1 MRNPAGSTDQGQL
14 PIIVGVGQ
22 LVNRSEGPADAREPL
37 DLMIEAARAAADD
50 AQGPSPSRGLLEGA
64 DSVQVVNTV
73 SWAYRDA
80 PGHLAEAIGAQPQE
94 KVYPAVGG
102 NAPQWLVSRT
112 ADAIVRG
119 DVRLAV
125 IAGGDAMRSR
135 ARWREVAQQRWRH
148 WSPPQQMLG
157 DTRAGVNEIEVKHGA
172 HIPARIYPLFETAIR
187 AHRRRS
193 IAEHQRHLGEL
204 CARLSQ
210 AAAENPYAWFRRART
225 AEEIVTVTSENRM
238 VCFPYSKF
246 MNAIMEVDQAAA
258 VIMTSVAAARELGI
272 PRERWVYLW
281 GCADALDIWYFTE
294 RPNLHASPA
303 LALAGRR
310 ALEMAGLT
318 IGDIDWFDLYSCF
331 PCAVEMACDALDIG
345 EDDPRPLTVTG
356 GLPYFGGPGN
366 NYSMHAI
373 ASMVARL
380 RREPQRKGLVSA
392 MGWYVTKHSVGIYS
406 GTPPEQEWRRR
417 DSPEDQ
423 AELDAASHPTL
434 AETAEGRGTVEG
446 YSVSFDRSGQPDAAI
461 VVGRLDEGSRFIA
474 NTAADRDLLLW
485 MTEQEMVGR
494 QVTVRQE
501 PENGKGLV
509 SIE

>member
-1 MRNPAGSTDQGQL
+1 MHSPAASTAEGRL
-14 PIIVGVGQ
+14 PIIVGVAQ
-22 LVNRSEGPADAREPL
+22 LVNRSEGPEDAREPL
-37 DLMIEAARAAADD
+37 ELMIEVARAAADD
-50 AQGPSPSRGLLEGA
+50 AQAKGLLEQA

-73 SWAYRDA
+73 SWSYRDA
-80 PGHLAEAIGAQPQE
+80 PGLLAEAIGAQPRE
-94 KVYPAVGG
+94 KVYTAVGG

-135 ARWREVAQQRWRH
+135 ARWREAAQQRWRR
-148 WSPPQQMLG
+148 WAPPQEMLG
-157 DTRAGVNEIEVKHGA
+157 DTRAGVNDIEVKHGA

-210 AAAENPYAWFRRART
+210 VAASNPYAWFPQART
-225 AEEIVTVTSENRM
+225 AEEIITVTPENRM
-238 VCFPYSKF
+238 ICFPYPKF

-258 VIMTSVAAARELGI
+258 VIMTSVAAAKELGI
-272 PRERWVYLW
+272 PRDRWVYLW
-281 GCADALDIWYFTE
+281 GCADAVDIWYFTE
-294 RPNLHASPA
+294 RSNLHSSPA

-310 ALEMAGLT
+310 ALEMACLT
-318 IGDIDWFDLYSCF
+318 IDDIDWFDLYSCF
-331 PCAVEMACDALDIG
+331 PCAVELACDALGIP

-373 ASMVARL
+373 ASMVERL

-392 MGWYVTKHSVGIYS
+392 MGWYVTKHSLGIYS
-406 GTPPEQEWRRR
+406 GVPPEHEWRRR

-423 AELDAASHPTL
+423 AELEAAPHPTL
-434 AETAEGRGTVEG
+434 AEAPEGRGTVEA
-446 YSVSFDRSGQPDAAI
+446 YSVGFDRSGEPEAAI
-461 VVGRLDEGSRFIA
+461 VVGRLDEGHRFIA
-474 NTAADRDLLLW
+474 NTAADRDLLRW
-485 MTEQEMVGR
+485 MTKEEIVGR
-494 QVTVRQE
+494 PATVRQD
-501 PENGKGLV
+501 PEKGKGLV

>member
-1 MRNPAGSTDQGQL
+1 MRNPAGSTDAGEL

-22 LVNRSEGPADAREPL
+22 VVNRSEGPEDAREPL
-37 DLMIEAARAAADD
+37 DLMTEAVRSAADD
-50 AQGPSPSRGLLEGA
+50 AQATGLLERA

-80 PGHLAEAIGAQPQE
+80 PGTLAEAIAAQPQE
-94 KVYPAVGG
+94 KVYTAVGG
-102 NAPQWLVSRT
+102 NGPQWLVSRT

-135 ARWREVAQQRWRH
+135 SHWREAAQQRWRR

-187 AHRRRS
+187 ARRRRS
-193 IAEHQRHLGEL
+193 IDEHQRYLGKL
-204 CARLSQ
+204 CAGLSQ
-210 AAAENPYAWFRRART
+210 VAADNPYAWFPQART
-225 AEEIVTVTSENRM
+225 ADEIITVTPENRM
-238 VCFPYSKF
+238 VSFPYPKF

-258 VIMTSVAAARELGI
+258 LIMTSVAGAQQLGI
-272 PRERWVYLW
+272 PPDRWVYVW
-281 GCADALDIWYFTE
+281 GCADAVDIWYFSE
-294 RPNLHASPA
+294 RPDLHSSPA
-303 LALAGRR
+303 LASAGRR

-318 IGDIDWFDLYSCF
+318 IDEIDWFDLYSCF
-331 PCAVEMACDALDIG
+331 PCAVEMACDALGIA
-345 EDDPRPLTVTG
+345 EDDTRPLTVAG

-373 ASMVARL
+373 ASMVERL
-380 RREPQRKGLVSA
+380 RRDPGRKGLVSA

-406 GTPPEQEWRRR
+406 GAPPEHAWRRCE
-417 DSPEDQ
+417 SPADQ
-423 AELDAASHPTL
+423 VELDNAPHPNL
-434 AETAEGRGTVEG
+434 VEAEGLGAVEG
-446 YSVSFDRSGQPDAAI
+446 YSVGFDRSGEPEAAI
-461 VVGRLDEGSRFIA
+461 VVGRLEEGSRFIA
-474 NTAADRDLLLW
+474 NTAPDRDLLRW
-485 MTEQEMVGR
+485 MTEEEMVGR
-494 QVTVRQE
+494 EVSVRQDA
-501 PENGKGLV
+501 ENGKGLA

>member
-1 MRNPAGSTDQGQL
+1 MRSPAGSTDQGRL

-22 LVNRSEGPADAREPL
+22 LVNRSEGPEDAREPL
-37 DLMIEAARAAADD
+37 DLMTEAALAAADD
-50 AQGPSPSRGLLEGA
+50 AQVKGLLERA

-80 PGHLAEAIGAQPQE
+80 PGHLAEAIGAQPRE

-125 IAGGDAMRSR
+125 IAGGDALRSR
-135 ARWREVAQQRWRH
+135 ARWREAVQQRWRR
-148 WSPPQQMLG
+148 WAPPQQMLG

-210 AAAENPYAWFRRART
+210 VAADNPYAWFPQARA
-225 AEEIVTVTSENRM
+225 AEEILTVTPENRM
-238 VCFPYSKF
+238 ICFPYPKF

-258 VIMTSVAAARELGI
+258 VIRTSVATARELGI
-272 PRERWVYLW
+272 PRDRWVYLW
-281 GCADALDIWYFTE
+281 GCADAVDIWYFTE

-310 ALEMAGLT
+310 ALEMADLT
-318 IGDIDWFDLYSCF
+318 IDDIDWLDLYSCF
-331 PCAVEMACDALDIG
+331 PCAVELACDALG
-345 EDDPRPLTVTG
+345 VTEDDPRPLTVTG

-373 ASMVARL
+373 ASMVERL
-380 RREPQRKGLVSA
+380 RREPERKGLVSA

-406 GTPPEQEWRRR
+406 GAPPEREWRRH

-423 AELDAASHPTL
+423 SELDTAPRPTL
-434 AETAEGRGTVEG
+434 VEAEGRGTVEG
-446 YSVSFDRSGQPDAAI
+446 YSVGFDRSGEPEAAI

-474 NTAADRDLLLW
+474 NTAPDRDLLLW
-485 MTEQEMVGR
+485 MTEEEMVGR
-494 QVTVRQE
+494 QATVRQDE
-501 PENGKGLV
+501 ETGKGLV

>member
-1 MRNPAGSTDQGQL
+1 MRSPVGSTDQGQL
-14 PIIVGVGQ
+14 PIIVGVAQ
-22 LVNRSEGPADAREPL
+22 LVNRSEGPEDAREPL
-37 DLMIEAARAAADD
+37 DLMTEVARAAAEDTRV
-50 AQGPSPSRGLLEGA
+50 RGLLEQA

-80 PGHLAEAIGAQPQE
+80 PGHLAEAVGAQPRE
-94 KVYPAVGG
+94 RVYTAVGG
-102 NAPQWLVSRT
+102 NGPQWLVSRT

-135 ARWREVAQQRWRH
+135 ARWREAAQQRWRR
-148 WSPPQQMLG
+148 WSSPQQMLG
-157 DTRAGVNEIEVKHGA
+157 DTRAGVNEVEVKHGA

-210 AAAENPYAWFRRART
+210 VAAENPYAWFPQART
-225 AEEIVTVTSENRM
+225 AEEIITVTSENRM
-238 VCFPYSKF
+238 VCFPYPKF

-258 VIMTSVAAARELGI
+258 VIMTSVAAAQELGI
-272 PRERWVYLW
+272 PRNRWVYLW
-281 GCADALDIWYFTE
+281 GCADAVDIWYFTE
-294 RPNLHASPA
+294 RLNLYSSPA

-310 ALEMAGLT
+310 ALEMADLT
-318 IGDIDWFDLYSCF
+318 IDDMSWFDLYSCF
-331 PCAVEMACDALDIG
+331 PCAVELACDALGIA

-373 ASMVARL
+373 ASMVERL

-392 MGWYVTKHSVGIYS
+392 MGWYVTKHSVGVYS
-406 GTPPEQEWRRR
+406 GAPPEHAWRRC

-423 AELDAASHPTL
+423 AELDSAPHPSL
-434 AETAEGRGTVEG
+434 VEAGGRGTVEG
-446 YSVSFDRSGQPDAAI
+446 YSVGFDRSGEPEAAI
-461 VVGRLDEGSRFIA
+461 VVGRLEEGSRFIA
-474 NTAADRDLLLW
+474 NTAPDRDLLRW
-485 MTEQEMVGR
+485 MTEEEMVGR
-494 QVTVRQE
+494 QATLRQDA
-501 PENGKGLV
+501 ENGKGLV

>member
-1 MRNPAGSTDQGQL
+1 MHSPAGSTDQGRL
-14 PIIVGVGQ
+14 PVIVGVAQ
-22 LVNRSEGPADAREPL
+22 LVNRSEGPEDAREPL
-37 DLMIEAARAAADD
+37 DLMTEVVRAAADD
-50 AQGPSPSRGLLEGA
+50 AQAKGLLERA

-80 PGHLAEAIGAQPQE
+80 PGHLAEAIGAQPRE

-135 ARWREVAQQRWRH
+135 ARWREAAQKRWRR

-157 DTRAGVNEIEVKHGA
+157 DTRAGVNDIEVKHGA
-172 HIPARIYPLFETAIR
+172 HLPARIYPLFETAIR

-193 IAEHQRHLGEL
+193 IAQHQRHLGEL

-210 AAAENPYAWFRRART
+210 VAADNPYAWFPQART
-225 AEEIVTVTSENRM
+225 AEEILTVTPENRM
-238 VCFPYSKF
+238 ICFPYPKF

-258 VIMTSVAAARELGI
+258 VIMTSVAVARELGI

-281 GCADALDIWYFTE
+281 GCGDAVDIWYFTG

-310 ALEMAGLT
+310 ALEMADLT
-318 IGDIDWFDLYSCF
+318 IDEIDWFDLYSCF
-331 PCAVEMACDALDIG
+331 PCAVELACDALGIA
-345 EDDPRPLTVTG
+345 EDDPRSLTVTG
-356 GLPYFGGPGN
+356 GLACFGGPGN

-373 ASMVARL
+373 ASMVERL
-380 RREPQRKGLVSA
+380 RREPERKGLVSA

-406 GTPPEQEWRRR
+406 GAPPEREWRRR
-417 DSPEDQ
+417 DCAQDQ
-423 AELDAASHPTL
+423 AELDDRTHPTL
-434 AETAEGRGTVEG
+434 VEAEGRGTVEG
-446 YSVSFDRSGQPDAAI
+446 YGVGFDRSGEPETGI

-474 NTAADRDLLLW
+474 NTAPDRDLLLW
-485 MTEQEMVGR
+485 MTEEEMVGR
-494 QVTVRQE
+494 QATVRQDADK
-501 PENGKGLV
+501 GKGLV
-509 SIE
+509 NIE

>member
-1 MRNPAGSTDQGQL
+1 MHSPTGSTDAGEL

-22 LVNRSEGPADAREPL
+22 VVNRSEGPEDAREPL
-37 DLMIEAARAAADD
+37 DLMTEVARAAADD
-50 AQGPSPSRGLLEGA
+50 AQVKGLLERA

-80 PGHLAEAIGAQPQE
+80 PGQLAEAIGAQPRE
-94 KVYPAVGG
+94 KVYTAVGG

-125 IAGGDAMRSR
+125 IGGGDAMRSR
-135 ARWREVAQQRWRH
+135 ARWRETAQQRWRR
-148 WSPPQQMLG
+148 WAPPQQMLG

-187 AHRRRS
+187 AQRGRS

-210 AAAENPYAWFRRART
+210 VAADNPHAWFPQART
-225 AEEIVTVTSENRM
+225 VEEIITVTPENRM
-238 VCFPYSKF
+238 ICFPYPKF

-258 VIMTSVAAARELGI
+258 VIMTSVTAAQELGI
-272 PRERWVYLW
+272 PRDRWVYLW
-281 GCADALDIWYFTE
+281 GCADAVDIWYFTE
-294 RPNLHASPA
+294 RPNLHSSPA
-303 LALAGRR
+303 LALAERR

-318 IGDIDWFDLYSCF
+318 VDGIDWFDLYSCF
-331 PCAVEMACDALDIG
+331 PCAVELACDALGIA

-373 ASMVARL
+373 GCMVERL

-392 MGWYVTKHSVGIYS
+392 LGWYVTKHSVGIYS
-406 GTPPEQEWRRR
+406 GAPPEHAWRRC

-423 AELDAASHPTL
+423 TELDSAPHPNL
-434 AETAEGRGTVEG
+434 VEAEGRGTVEG
-446 YSVSFDRSGQPDAAI
+446 YSVGFDRSGEPEAAI
-461 VVGRLDEGSRFIA
+461 VVGRLEEGSRFIA
-474 NTAADRDLLLW
+474 NTAPDRDLLRW
-485 MTEQEMVGR
+485 MTEEEMVGR
-494 QVTVRQE
+494 EATLRQDAE
-501 PENGKGLV
+501 KGKGLV
-509 SIE
+509 TIE